1 MKYHGLM
8 AHAQGEESMETTKS
22 TIPNAANLLETITCN
37 VKTLMEMDG
46 MVAIFKLE
54 TLKVN
59 YVKTFQ
65 EDTCRLF
72 KMLHKKIVSEVQ
84 NIRE

>member
-1 MKYHGLM
+1 MKFHGLM

-46 MVAIFKLE
+46 MVAIFKLAI
-54 TLKVN
+54 LIVN
-59 YVKTFQ
+59 YAKTLQVETRKQCPMFHI
-65 EDTCRLF
+65 
-72 KMLHKKIVSEVQ
+72 MLDQ
-84 NIRE
+84 